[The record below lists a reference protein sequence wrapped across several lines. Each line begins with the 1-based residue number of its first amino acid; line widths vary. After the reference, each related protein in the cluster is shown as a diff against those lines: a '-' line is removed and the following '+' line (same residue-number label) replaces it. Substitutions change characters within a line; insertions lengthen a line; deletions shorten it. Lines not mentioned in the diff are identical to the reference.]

1 MLSESLSEISA
12 ELKCMH
18 YYYLLSLLLL
28 SLSLSLLLLLLLLL
42 LRILDCAPLSLKKK
56 GNRLHYLPCGNSLLS
71 HGNISILIEPKYERQ
86 VSRP

>member
-1 MLSESLSEISA
+1 MLSESLSEVSA

-28 SLSLSLLLLLLLLL
+28 SLSLSLLL
-42 LRILDCAPLSLKKK
+42 RILDCPPLSQKEK

-71 HGNISILIEPKYERQ
+71 HGNISILIEPKYEQQ

>member
-28 SLSLSLLLLLLLLL
+28 SLSLSLLLLLLLL
-42 LRILDCAPLSLKKK
+42 RILDCAPLSLKKK
-56 GNRLHYLPCGNSLLS
+56 GNRLHYLPCGNSLFS